1 MARNRVILLGNVGQD
16 PETFQF
22 DNGNKKTSFPLATT
36 EKYTDKNGKK
46 AEETEWHTIVVFG
59 KQAEV
64 AEKYVKK
71 GTFLYIEGKIKTRTY
86 EKNNEKRYI
95 TEIICTSF
103 DMLPMNKK
111 EQSGD
116 NIEQANDETDDLPY

>member
-1 MARNRVILLGNVGQD
+1 MARNRVILLGNVGQG

-22 DNGNKKTSFPLATT
+22 DNGNKKTSFPLATS
-36 EKYTDKNGKK
+36 EKYTDKNGNK

-59 KQAEV
+59 KQAEI
-64 AEKYVKK
+64 AEMYVKK

-111 EQSGD
+111 EQSDNNEGD
-116 NIEQANDETDDLPY
+116 APF